1 MSDEYRS
8 YTEFWVERYRAN
20 NPEKAGEIE
29 SRCNPSTYPL
39 ISNTHHTSTA
49 GPSKT
54 PEYEWAEDS
63 FSSSHRVNLVVESA
77 IRVRKEL
84 QLTQASFARCLN
96 ISARTLRDWE
106 QGRRCPSGA
115 ALTLLQWA
123 IDRPNYIRE
132 VYELKKGQ
140 SHQAAILIGG

>member
-49 GPSKT
+49 EQSKT
-54 PEYEWAEDS
+54 RVYTRAEDN
-63 FSSSHRVNLVVESA
+63 FTSSSRINPIVESA
-77 IRVRKEL
+77 ILVRKEL
-84 QLTQASFARCLN
+84 NLTQASFARCLN
-96 ISARTLRDWE
+96 ISSRTLRDWE

-115 ALTLLQWA
+115 ALTLLQWG
-123 IDRPNYIRE
+123 IDRPDYI
-132 VYELKKGQ
+132 KGIHD
-140 SHQAAILIGG
+140 SNIRRIKSC